1 MSSVCRLPRLHR
13 SSGKLGCADMAAIMV
28 RDLPMDERPRE
39 KLLKYGS
46 SYLSN
51 AELLAILLRTGVKD
65 VSVLRVAEEVL
76 SHFEGKGISGLVHMV
91 PQDLADIKG
100 VGLTKAAT
108 ILAAVEFGRRLSV
121 QAAESI
127 DTIGGPEDAAHYA
140 MPRYRH
146 ELQEHFALMTL
157 DMKNHITG
165 FFDLTTGTLSAS
177 LVHPREVY
185 RKAIQQSAAS
195 IIVFHNHPSG
205 DPSPS
210 REDIAVTERLAKSGK
225 VLGIEL
231 LDHIILGKENFLSMK
246 EEGMVQ

>member
-1 MSSVCRLPRLHR
+1 MT
-13 SSGKLGCADMAAIMV
+13 IMV

-39 KLLKYGS
+39 KLVKYGP

-51 AELLAILLRTGVKD
+51 AELLAILLRTGTREM
-65 VSVLRVAEEVL
+65 SVLHVAEEVL
-76 SHFEGKGISGLVHMV
+76 SHFEGQGLSGLVHMSPDEIAQV
-91 PQDLADIKG
+91 NG
-100 VGLTKAAT
+100 VGPAKAAT
-108 ILAAVEFGRRLSV
+108 ILAAVELGRRLAV
-121 QAAESI
+121 QAAENIS
-127 DTIGGPEDAAHYA
+127 TIGGPEDAAHYA

-157 DMKNHITG
+157 DTKNHVTG

-210 REDIAVTERLAKSGK
+210 REDIAVTERLVKSGK
-225 VLGIEL
+225 VLGIDL